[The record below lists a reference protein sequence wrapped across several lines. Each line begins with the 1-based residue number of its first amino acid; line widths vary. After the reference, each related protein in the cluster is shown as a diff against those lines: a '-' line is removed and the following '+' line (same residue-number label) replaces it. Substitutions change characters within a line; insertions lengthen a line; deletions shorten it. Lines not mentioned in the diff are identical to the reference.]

1 MQVNIQYMD
10 GLGEIN
16 MLKNY
21 EEMQFMLSSST
32 ETVPPSYR
40 NWQRIGNPAVAAVEI
55 Y

>member
-21 EEMQFMLSSST
+21 EENASPSNAIHVAKFDRNSST
-32 ETVPPSYR
+32 
-40 NWQRIGNPAVAAVEI
+40 IL
-55 Y
+55 